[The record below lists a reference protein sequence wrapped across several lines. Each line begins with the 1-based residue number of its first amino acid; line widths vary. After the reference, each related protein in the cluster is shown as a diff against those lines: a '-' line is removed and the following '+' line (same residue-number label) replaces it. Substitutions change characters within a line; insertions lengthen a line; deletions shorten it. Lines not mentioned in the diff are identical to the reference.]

1 MEKDK
6 LGKFVAELRKEKN
19 MTQKELAE
27 KLHLTDK
34 AISKWERGLNYP
46 DISVLEPLAE
56 ILEVSVMEL
65 LKGERIEEHF
75 YITKE
80 DAEKVVSE
88 SIAISDE
95 EITRKHSRDK
105 FVLLFCIVCLM
116 LLISIILNI
125 ITFTETPKKIALNAE
140 ICQIQ
145 ESQAMKEWR
154 E

>member
-56 ILEVSVMEL
+56 TLEVSVMEL
-65 LKGERIEEHF
+65 LQGERFEEHF
-75 YITKE
+75 YITKG
-80 DAEKVVSE
+80 DAEKVVSD
-88 SIAISDE
+88 SIAISDA
-95 EITRKHSRDK
+95 EITRKQSK
-105 FVLLFCIVCLM
+105 SKLALLFCIVCLM

-125 ITFTETPKKIALNAE
+125 VSFTKPPKGMTQNVESRE
-140 ICQIQ
+140 IQVQQ
-145 ESQAMKEWR
+145 EVKEWK

>member
-65 LKGERIEEHF
+65 LKGERFEENF
-75 YITKE
+75 CITKE
-80 DAEKVVSE
+80 DAEKVVSD
-88 SIAISDE
+88 SIAISDA
-95 EITRKHSRDK
+95 EITRKHSQNK

-116 LLISIILNI
+116 LLVSIILNI
-125 ITFTETPKKIALNAE
+125 INFTEPPKGMTKNSEL
-140 ICQIQ
+140 CQVQ
-145 ESQAMKEWR
+145 ERQVMKEWK